1 MPNVLP
7 SATSNG
13 TDAVSTTFCL
23 TPSISPLA
31 ALYFRA
37 KTYGNHRVRFAGLV
51 QPKVTKPVFRAGGLG
66 FLE

>member
-13 TDAVSTTFCL
+13 TDAVSTTFYL

-37 KTYGNHRVRFAGLV
+37 NTYGNHGVRFAFLV
-51 QPKVTKPVFRAGGLG
+51 VATRGVFHATTND
-66 FLE
+66 